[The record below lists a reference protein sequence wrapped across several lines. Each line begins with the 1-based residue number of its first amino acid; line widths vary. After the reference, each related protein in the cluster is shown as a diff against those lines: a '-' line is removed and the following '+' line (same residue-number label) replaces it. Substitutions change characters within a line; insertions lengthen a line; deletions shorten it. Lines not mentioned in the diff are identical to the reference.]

1 MPEAPRN
8 RERPQLGGCINALMG
23 QASEKDQRDPLIASC
38 QRLGKDS
45 NRIRALIT
53 EAVGV
58 PERLVPPEFP
68 WCKQL
73 CHIHAQSSL
82 GQSCQKLERKKVK
95 SLSSFQLFATPWTV
109 AYQAPLS
116 MEFFRQKYWSGLPFP
131 SPGYLPNPGLL
142 HCRQMLL
149 PSQAQGKP
157 VRS

>member
-38 QRLGKDS
+38 QRLGKVS

-68 WCKQL
+68 
-73 CHIHAQSSL
+73 
-82 GQSCQKLERKKVK
+82 
-95 SLSSFQLFATPWTV
+95 
-109 AYQAPLS
+109 
-116 MEFFRQKYWSGLPFP
+116 
-131 SPGYLPNPGLL
+131 
-142 HCRQMLL
+142 
-149 PSQAQGKP
+149 
-157 VRS
+157 